1 VRAAL
6 LGQVLQAAEII
17 LTESSIFSPEYML
30 VQALTKNNGIQKK
43 LPFPLSVMAVCAGVW
58 TYCGRAAT
66 ATDGE
71 QWCAYLAP
79 GTLVPKSCSLLFV
92 VQWTLSL

>member
-30 VQALTKNNGIQKK
+30 VLQQVLLLLLLTIMTMMALMMRI
-43 LPFPLSVMAVCAGVW
+43 
-58 TYCGRAAT
+58 
-66 ATDGE
+66 
-71 QWCAYLAP
+71 
-79 GTLVPKSCSLLFV
+79 
-92 VQWTLSL
+92 